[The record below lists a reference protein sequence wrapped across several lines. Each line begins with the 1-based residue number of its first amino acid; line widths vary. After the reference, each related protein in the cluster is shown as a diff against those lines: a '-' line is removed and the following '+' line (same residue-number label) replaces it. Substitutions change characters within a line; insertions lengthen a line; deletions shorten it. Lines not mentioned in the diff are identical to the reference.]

1 MPNAEGLGVRDVP
14 GVRDTA
20 KMRKVGSF
28 LIVIGVALIVLFVL
42 SDVAHAREFHY
53 LLYGMIILLIG
64 IFVVGTNPKPP
75 VESNRFR
82 MLKRKS
88 EKQKNSNRPTEHR

>member
-1 MPNAEGLGVRDVP
+1 
-14 GVRDTA
+14 
-20 KMRKVGSF
+20 MRKIGSF
-28 LIVIGVALIVLFVL
+28 FIFMGVILIILFVL
-42 SDVAHAREFHY
+42 SDIAHAREFNY

-64 IFVVGTNPKPP
+64 IFMVGTNPKPP

-88 EKQKNSNRPTEHR
+88 EKQKRSMRPPEH

>member
-1 MPNAEGLGVRDVP
+1 
-14 GVRDTA
+14 
-20 KMRKVGSF
+20 MRKIGSF
-28 LIVIGVALIVLFVL
+28 FIFMGVILIILFVL
-42 SDVAHAREFHY
+42 SDIAHAREFNY

-64 IFVVGTNPKPP
+64 IFMVGTNPKPP

-88 EKQKNSNRPTEHR
+88 EKQKRSNRPPEH